1 MNEQPRS
8 QGTRLMNEVYWLL
21 NWTYQAEVY
30 GGGST
35 PPTHTYTHKQSTQ
48 VLDTLSVKPRL

>member
-30 GGGST
+30 GGV
-35 PPTHTYTHKQSTQ
+35 PLPLHTHTHTNNQHKFWI
-48 VLDTLSVKPRL
+48 PCR